1 MVSLMNEETRRL
13 SADEKLLFAFVETH
27 GEQESFSVQEA
38 IAFVRANLP
47 VKTETPEEIKRL
59 ERNLELVLE
68 GREDLFYRSG
78 EKLCYNR
85 KVFFRNSRFKIRP
98 SEFEIREGLLFYGAR
113 FAPFCT
119 EDLFAD
125 EYVLME
131 AGSAERFNVKTVK
144 VRFSRIAALFQMLG
158 RSNAIDCIV
167 AEDAANYR
175 ILHECA
181 TPEQAELFFS
191 AFDLSAFYKKHD
203 FREGDGIYVTIRDW
217 ENCVFTLEY
226 VKQDSL
232 APQEELE
239 QYVADLEEGLIQAY
253 EEYGEYLE
261 IPDQIA
267 HAYLCAFLQNHDLRQ
282 RPFIALEEYASLMRD
297 ITIRREGPEWTLVP
311 VDEPS
316 VSGGFDGMEEYE
328 AAEHS
333 GEKEPEGC
341 SCGHGHPHHHGEG
354 EACSCVHSGE
364 AGGKKEDGSPLT
376 LSDFSVSSGRIDTL
390 EHLLEDLNAP
400 LDYVEIY
407 AMVQDDLA
415 NGQES
420 CEEFERKLIHLLS
433 VTFADDGQEAA
444 FRNFIEDCWEEA
456 EERFDPVIEQ
466 TKTPLRTR
474 VLELNSKRLE
484 MARSLATE
492 YDYGAIPKE
501 CVHFMKDFHGKI
513 LNTLALINAD
523 SSLPEGRDYDL
534 LELRIGDME
543 DAWETFEES
552 RGGC

>member
-125 EYVLME
+125 EYVLKE
-131 AGSAERFNVKTVK
+131 EGAAAGFNAKMVK
-144 VRFSRIAALFQMLG
+144 VRFSLIAPLFQMMG
-158 RSNAIDCIV
+158 RSNTIDCIV
-167 AEDAANYR
+167 AEDAANYQ
-175 ILHECA
+175 ILHECS
-181 TPEQAELFFS
+181 TPEQAVLSLS

-203 FREGDGIYVTIRDW
+203 FHEGDAIYVTVRDW
-217 ENCVFTLEY
+217 ENCIFTLEY

-232 APQEELE
+232 AVQEDLE

-282 RPFIALEEYASLMRD
+282 RPFVALEEYALLMRD
-297 ITIRREGPEWTLVP
+297 ITIRRDGPEWTLVP

-316 VSGGFDGMEEYE
+316 VSGGFDALDEYE
-328 AAEHS
+328 EADHA
-333 GEKEPEGC
+333 GERKSSSGC
-341 SCGHGHPHHHGEG
+341 SCSHDHEEG
-354 EACSCVHSGE
+354 AACSCSHGH
-364 AGGKKEDGSPLT
+364 GGGDNGKKEDDSPVT

-415 NGQES
+415 NGQDS

-484 MARSLATE
+484 MARSLASG

-543 DAWETFEES
+543 DAWDAFEES